1 MSAGAPDALRLHE
14 IAGDPGEMERE
25 RRRRDRQYHA
35 RTVPVLR
42 LTGMLMLAVVVAL
55 HNAFILRSFS
65 IGPYLGLLALMGV
78 HCAVSWLLLVRFYDA
93 APRLADVFLVAD
105 LGVFVAALYV
115 SGGDR
120 SWLLPILIARVADQ
134 AYTSFRRARF
144 FAHATVAAYSLLLT
158 YLFYVEHH
166 VLDVKAEIAKI
177 GMLYA
182 VNMYVAFTA
191 RTAERLR
198 RRSAEAVGL
207 AQGLIQE
214 LRANRD
220 TLEAERARAEEAS
233 AFKSAFLANM
243 SHEIRTPLN
252 GILGMSD
259 LALEGA
265 RDPEL
270 RDQLETV
277 RSSARALLRIVN
289 DVLDFSRIE
298 AGRLDFEAVAFEVRG
313 WLDDV
318 AGATEPLA
326 LAQGLAFDCRVDAA
340 VPASLVG
347 DPGRLR
353 QVLLNLV
360 GNAVKF
366 TPAGRVSVE
375 VAVESED
382 DRSLTLRVAVADTG
396 IGVPPEKRARIFEA
410 FTQADG
416 SLTRRYG
423 GTGLGLAISQRL
435 VEHMKGR
442 LWVECPPGGGSVF
455 RFTARLERVPEVVL
469 PRVAAD
475 AARGQRVLVS
485 AETAAATAR
494 WREVLA
500 RLGCEVAVAGLG
512 RPAFATLQQAHASG
526 APFRLVVLDTD
537 GVDLDV
543 LAVAA
548 KVAGEPAFGGPAIVA
563 AAAASERGDVARARE
578 LGVSAYL
585 RKPADD
591 DALAQAVLRAVVG
604 AAAPAVPEKAPLVP
618 ARPLRILLAE
628 DNPVNVKVASRLLE
642 RWGHEVVVA
651 NDGPTALLRLAE
663 GRFDLALLDVQMPG
677 MTGLEVARRLREAER
692 ADGRPPLP
700 LVALTAHALAADRD
714 RCFAAGMTGYVAK
727 PIETA
732 RLFDAIERRGQEP
745 VAGAPDRSRT
755 EAPSGHAQ
763 PFDAAAALD
772 RAGGDPSFLRELCQ
786 IMLDDL
792 ERLPAELRAAVAQR
806 DAGAAESIAHQLKG
820 NCASFA
826 AEPSR
831 AAAARLETA
840 AHAADFE
847 ALASGVA
854 GLERELHRLRECLVA
869 QLAPR

>member
-1 MSAGAPDALRLHE
+1 VSGSAPDALRLDA
-14 IAGDPGEMERE
+14 ITGDPADLEHE
-25 RRRRDRQYHA
+25 RRRRDRHYHA
-35 RTVPVLR
+35 RTVPLLR
-42 LTGMLMLAVVVAL
+42 LTGMLMLAAVVAL
-55 HNAFILRSFS
+55 HNAFILRSLATR
-65 IGPYLGLLALMGV
+65 PYLGLLALIAV
-78 HCAVSWLLLVRFYDA
+78 YCAVSWLLLARLYDA
-93 APRLADVFLVAD
+93 APWLADVFLVAD
-105 LGVFVAALYV
+105 IGVFLAALHA

-120 SWLLPILIARVADQ
+120 SWLLPVLTARVADQ

-144 FAHATVAAYSLLLT
+144 FAHATVAGYALLLT
-158 YLFYVEHH
+158 YLFYVEHR

-198 RRSAEAVGL
+198 RRSVEAVEL

-252 GILGMSD
+252 GILGMTD
-259 LALEGA
+259 LALQGA
-265 RDPEL
+265 QDAEL

-298 AGRLDFEAVAFEVRG
+298 AGRLDFEAASFDVRG
-313 WLDDV
+313 WLADV
-318 AGATEPLA
+318 ASATEPLA
-326 LAQGLAFDCRVDAA
+326 RAQGLAFECAVDPA
-340 VPASLVG
+340 VPRSLLG
-347 DPGRLR
+347 DAGRLR
-353 QVLLNLV
+353 QVLANLV

-366 TPAGRVSVE
+366 TSAGRVRVE
-375 VAVESED
+375 VGIESED
-382 DRSLTLRVAVADTG
+382 ERSLTLRVAVADTG
-396 IGVPPEKRARIFEA
+396 IGVPPDKRARIFEA

-435 VEHMKGR
+435 VEHMQGR
-442 LWVECPPGGGSVF
+442 LWVECPPEGGSVF
-455 RFTARLERVPEVVL
+455 RFTARLERVPELVV
-469 PRVAAD
+469 PRVAAG
-475 AARGQRVLVS
+475 AARGTRVLVS
-485 AETAAATAR
+485 AETAGATAR

-512 RPAFATLQQAHASG
+512 RPAFATLQQAHATG
-526 APFRLVVLDTD
+526 AGFRLVVLDTD

-543 LAVAA
+543 LAVAE
-548 KVAGEPAFGGPAIVA
+548 KVARDPAFGGPAIVA
-563 AAAASERGDVARARE
+563 AAAASERGDLARARE
-578 LGVSAYL
+578 LGVAEFL
-585 RKPADD
+585 RKPVDD
-591 DALAQAVLRAVVG
+591 DALAQAVLRSVAA
-604 AAAPAVPEKAPLVP
+604 AAAPAIPEAAPLVP

-651 NDGPTALLRLAE
+651 NDGPGALLRLAE
-663 GRFDLALLDVQMPG
+663 GGFDLALLDVQMPG
-677 MTGLEVARRLREAER
+677 MTGLEVAVRLREAER
-692 ADGRPPLP
+692 AAGRPPLP
-700 LVALTAHALAADRD
+700 LVALTAHALGADRD
-714 RCFAAGMTGYVAK
+714 RCFAAGMTDYVTK
-727 PIETA
+727 PIETD
-732 RLFDAIERRGQEP
+732 RLFDALERRGRE
-745 VAGAPDRSRT
+745 APDRTRVRVPVSR
-755 EAPSGHAQ
+755 AQ
-763 PFDAAAALD
+763 PFDATAALE
-772 RAGGDPSFLRELCQ
+772 RAGGDPAFLRELCQ

-792 ERLPAELRAAVAQR
+792 ERLPDALRAAVTGR

-831 AAAARLETA
+831 QAAARLEQA
-840 AHAADFE
+840 AHAADFD
-847 ALASGVA
+847 ALASGMA
-854 GLERELHRLRECLVA
+854 GLERELLRLRECLQA